1 MRCSLEHRDF
11 DCFPDY
17 ARRVRRDDYPDYD
30 DHHLPGIP
38 RERQAYAMG
47 LWSLASML
55 APVIGPTLG
64 GWLVQYFGWKSIFI
78 LNIPIGLI
86 SMVIVSKFIP
96 FID

>member
-1 MRCSLEHRDF
+1 
-11 DCFPDY
+11 
-17 ARRVRRDDYPDYD
+17 
-30 DHHLPGIP
+30 
-38 RERQAYAMG
+38 
-47 LWSLASML
+47 ML